1 MRITCCGNL
10 ACHSFPQQILIECLS
25 MPDNA
30 SAAPVLMVILAEA
43 WKMFGVLIKK
53 NSYNFKIIS
62 FPLC

>member
-1 MRITCCGNL
+1 
-10 ACHSFPQQILIECLS
+10 